1 MARYDVHPFDGAYA
15 LDVQSEIVDMFETR
29 TVVPL
34 LPRGV
39 VPTALP
45 RLHPVF
51 KIENVEYTM
60 ATHFVAAVPKTA
72 LKPRVANLAHEH
84 DRIVAAL
91 DMLFHG
97 F

>member
-1 MARYDVHPFDGAYA
+1 MARYDVHPFEQGFV
-15 LDVQSEIVDMFETR
+15 LDVQAEIVDMFETR

-34 LPRGV
+34 LPRGS
-39 VPTALP
+39 VPASLP

-51 KIENVEYTM
+51 TIKDREYTM
-60 ATHFVAAVPKTA
+60 ATHLISAVPKSS
-72 LKPRVANLAHEH
+72 LKKPVANFVGEH
-84 DRIVAAL
+84 DTIVAAL